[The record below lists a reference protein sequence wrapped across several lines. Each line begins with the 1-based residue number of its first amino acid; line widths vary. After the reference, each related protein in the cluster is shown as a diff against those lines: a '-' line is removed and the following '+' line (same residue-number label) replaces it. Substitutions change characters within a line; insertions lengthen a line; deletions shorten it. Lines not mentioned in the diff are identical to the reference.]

1 MVAVGLLLFW
11 FPVLPAWIG
20 EAIFGLGAIG
30 LGAAFGIRGRDIRRY
45 SRRWCPAALTDVAA
59 MAVGGGMGAVTLSL
73 SGLDVVDGSLID
85 LGRLLAMQVKIAGFV
100 LLGLGVLGI
109 ILDPD

>member
-1 MVAVGLLLFW
+1 
-11 FPVLPAWIG
+11 
-20 EAIFGLGAIG
+20 
-30 LGAAFGIRGRDIRRY
+30 
-45 SRRWCPAALTDVAA
+45 
-59 MAVGGGMGAVTLSL
+59 MGAVTLSL